1 MSDTKLRRLAA
12 IPVVLGL
19 VLRVTYLLR
28 VRRTVELIGDP
39 YFYYHQAKA
48 LVRGQGFIHP
58 FTLLTEHRVEQ
69 AADHPPLYPL
79 LLAFFDKVGI
89 TSVTQQMF
97 MNCLIGSAS
106 IVFAMVLARRISGPR
121 TALVSGLFVA
131 VNPNTFRYDGTLWS
145 ETLAIALMLLSI
157 LALHHLLTSPGWKWA
172 AATGLGFGLATLTRA
187 EYVIA
192 LPLITVFLV
201 WTGRRSLR
209 RSFAVVAIFA
219 VAGTAT
225 MSPWLVYNAT
235 RFEHP
240 VGLTVGFQ
248 YLLPLTN
255 CDSTYYGTTIGY
267 WDVECLQPAYQR
279 THVLGRDESIM
290 ASEAT
295 KDGLQ
300 YLRTH
305 KRRALVMPF
314 LRVGRLV
321 GLYQPIQQANLD
333 IFIEGVERPIALFGL
348 GVWYALLL
356 FGTIGAGSLRRK
368 RNDLFA
374 LVLPGVVV
382 TTASAVTYGTT
393 RFRAGFEPFG
403 CILAAI
409 GLQYLMR
416 LYRRI
421 MGAPPSTSAS
431 STSECQALSPSSP
444 KPSDLASPVSVL
456 DLAPSTSTENL

>member
-1 MSDTKLRRLAA
+1 MSESKLGRSAA

-28 VRRTVELIGDP
+28 VRRKVELIGDP

-48 LVRGQGFIHP
+48 LVRGEGFIHP

-89 TSVTQQMF
+89 TSVTQQML
-97 MNCLIGSAS
+97 MNCLIGTAS
-106 IVFAMVLARRISGPR
+106 IVLAMVLTRRISGRR
-121 TALVSGLFVA
+121 TALVAGFFVA

-157 LALHHLLTSPGWKWA
+157 LALHHLLTKPSPRWA
-172 AATGLGFGLATLTRA
+172 VVTGVCFGLATLTRA
-187 EYVIA
+187 EYIIA
-192 LPLITVFLV
+192 IPLIAVFLL
-201 WTGRRSLR
+201 WTGRRTLR
-209 RSFAVVAIFA
+209 RFFVVAAIFS
-219 VAGTAT
+219 VAAIAT

-255 CDSTYYGTTIGY
+255 CDSVYYGTTIGY

-290 ASEAT
+290 ASEAA

-321 GLYQPIQQANLD
+321 SLYQPIQQANLD
-333 IFIEGVERPIALFGL
+333 IFIEGVERPIAFAGL
-348 GVWYALLL
+348 AAWYALVL
-356 FGTIGAGSLRRK
+356 FGAVGVGSLRRK
-368 RNDLFA
+368 RNEMFA
-374 LVLPGVVV
+374 LVLPGLVVII
-382 TTASAVTYGTT
+382 ASAVTYGTT
-393 RFRAGFEPFG
+393 RFRAGFEPFV
-403 CILAAI
+403 CILAAM
-409 GLQYLMR
+409 GLQHLAH
-416 LYRRI
+416 LFRRV
-421 MGAPPSTSAS
+421 MAAPPS
-431 STSECQALSPSSP
+431 LSSP
-444 KPSDLASPVSVL
+444 DTRELRAL
-456 DLAPSTSTENL
+456 TG

>member
-1 MSDTKLRRLAA
+1 MSETKLGRSAA

-19 VLRVTYLLR
+19 ALRVTYLVR
-28 VRRTVELIGDP
+28 VRRKVELIGDP

-97 MNCLIGSAS
+97 MNCLIGTAS
-106 IVFAMVLARRISGPR
+106 VVLVMVLARRFSGPR
-121 TALVSGLFVA
+121 TALVAGFFVA

-145 ETLAIALMLLSI
+145 ETLAIALMLVSI
-157 LALHHLLTSPGWKWA
+157 LALHHLLTGPSRKWA
-172 AATGLGFGLATLTRA
+172 ATTGLCFGLATLTRA

-192 LPLITVFLV
+192 LPLIAAFLL
-201 WTGRRSLR
+201 WTGRLTLR
-209 RSFAVVAIFA
+209 RSFAMAAIFSIAATA
-219 VAGTAT
+219 V
-225 MSPWLVYNAT
+225 MSPWLIYNAT

-267 WDVECLQPAYQR
+267 WDVACLQSAYQR
-279 THVLGRDESIM
+279 THVLGRDESVL
-290 ASEAT
+290 ASEAA

-300 YLRTH
+300 YLGTH

-321 GLYQPIQQANLD
+321 SLYQPIQQANLD
-333 IFIEGVERPIALFGL
+333 IFIEGVERPIAFAGLAAWYVLVLFGAI
-348 GVWYALLL
+348 GV
-356 FGTIGAGSLRRK
+356 GSLRRR
-368 RNDLFA
+368 RNEIFA
-374 LVLPGVVV
+374 LTLPALVVI
-382 TTASAVTYGTT
+382 TASAVTYGTT
-393 RFRAGFEPFG
+393 RFRAGFEPFV

-409 GLQYLMR
+409 GLQHLVHT
-416 LYRRI
+416 YRRV
-421 MGAPPSTSAS
+421 MAAPPSLLRPDT
-431 STSECQALSPSSP
+431 TELRAL
-444 KPSDLASPVSVL
+444 
-456 DLAPSTSTENL
+456 TG